1 MVRNTLLCRS
11 SRDRCH
17 IEFSWYSIVPE
28 CNTIFLAFTQTF
40 LLHRDIVDKAN
51 GRQNRHYFPILC
63 IFTQAL
69 VDLTNNSQVF
79 SLTLSRI
86 FHLLA
91 KKWLKKS
98 HVYEFTDT
106 KQTTG
111 CESFA
116 RLSENLWRHLFAAL
130 RFETIPVAIIFL
142 TRALCLLKIL
152 WIRICRHLPLVT
164 TKMLA
169 DILAL
174 LLLHTML
181 NRWCG
186 SPVKAIEKQRISK
199 RQGPLFCR
207 KWSKVWD

>member
-1 MVRNTLLCRS
+1 MG
-11 SRDRCH
+11 
-17 IEFSWYSIVPE
+17 
-28 CNTIFLAFTQTF
+28 
-40 LLHRDIVDKAN
+40 N

-69 VDLTNNSQVF
+69 VNLTNNSQVF
-79 SLTLSRI
+79 SLTLSWI

-91 KKWLKKS
+91 KKSRLRVYKS

-152 WIRICRHLPLVT
+152 WMWICRHLPLVT
-164 TKMLA
+164 AKILA
-169 DILAL
+169 DFLAL
-174 LLLHTML
+174 LLLRTML

-186 SPVKAIEKQRISK
+186 SPVKAVEKQRIGK

-207 KWSKVWD
+207 KWSKFYACCASWWQKKRKNNSSSLVVMYFL

>member
-1 MVRNTLLCRS
+1 MDDKIAIIFQFVAFSPKHLSIYHIIPRFSPWHWAGYFIC
-11 SRDRCH
+11 SRK
-17 IEFSWYSIVPE
+17 S
-28 CNTIFLAFTQTF
+28 
-40 LLHRDIVDKAN
+40 
-51 GRQNRHYFPILC
+51 G
-63 IFTQAL
+63 
-69 VDLTNNSQVF
+69 
-79 SLTLSRI
+79 
-86 FHLLA
+86 
-91 KKWLKKS
+91 KKKN

-164 TKMLA
+164 RKMLA
-169 DILAL
+169 DFLAL

-181 NRWCG
+181 NLWCG
-186 SPVKAIEKQRISK
+186 SPVKAIEKQRIGE

-207 KWSKVWD
+207 KWSKVWV

>member
-40 LLHRDIVDKAN
+40 LLHRDIVDTAN

-91 KKWLKKS
+91 KKWLKKVTSTSLQTPNRQPAASRS
-98 HVYEFTDT
+98 HVWVKICDVICLQRWGS
-106 KQTTG
+106 KQFLWLLSFWLEHFVYWKY
-111 CESFA
+111 CEYGF
-116 RLSENLWRHLFAAL
+116 
-130 RFETIPVAIIFL
+130 V
-142 TRALCLLKIL
+142 
-152 WIRICRHLPLVT
+152 V
-164 TKMLA
+164 
-169 DILAL
+169 
-174 LLLHTML
+174 
-181 NRWCG
+181 
-186 SPVKAIEKQRISK
+186 IS
-199 RQGPLFCR
+199 R
-207 KWSKVWD
+207 